1 MHYRSVK
8 EMVEANQNEILQ
20 AESNLKK
27 DYDETQ
33 KVKKR
38 IKIFLLVILILII
51 FLRLILG
58 PFVINYHSSDFI
70 NNKLHIVS
78 VNNMNV
84 ISSSNEIH
92 RITIIPY
99 FLYVDVISSN
109 FYDTE
114 YVNVE
119 NNDFLIE
126 EEIIIPDE
134 FLLDQT
140 EKLVLLVN
148 SEIIIDLKEYEC
160 YLMYEGK
167 EYAAHCSK
175 NTINNSR
182 FLETNKYKIEIFK
195 NKEKIYNIDYTS
207 DLTLYLKEEGDYKII
222 VYSKYNKDYFDTT
235 FNIKIK

>member
-8 EMVEANQNEILQ
+8 EMVEANQREILQ
-20 AESNLKK
+20 AEANLKK
-27 DYDETQ
+27 DYDNKR

-38 IKIFLLVILILII
+38 IKIILILILLI
-51 FLRLILG
+51 VIVLRLIFG
-58 PFVINYHSSDFI
+58 PLIINYHSSDFF
-70 NNKLHIVS
+70 NNKLHIIS
-78 VNNMNV
+78 VNNDNIMASTKENR
-84 ISSSNEIH
+84 
-92 RITIIPY
+92 RITVIPLFVY
-99 FLYVDVISSN
+99 IDVIASVL
-109 FYDTE
+109 YDTQ
-114 YVNVE
+114 YITVKGSDLLVE
-119 NNDFLIE
+119 E
-126 EEIIIPDE
+126 VIIPDE

-140 EKLVLLVN
+140 EELILPIN

-207 DLTLYLKEEGDYKII
+207 DLTEYLKEEGDYKII

-235 FNIKIK
+235 FNIKIE